1 MPKSKV
7 RSKSEYTD
15 AAVSRTP
22 VKVKGAPT
30 ARWYIGVMLGL
41 MLLGLAWLV
50 LYYIAGEK
58 IPFMMALE
66 TWQNFAIGFGIAV
79 IGLLITMIWRYSR
92 RCCINPQHLPQVT
105 PSNWPSGCRFS

>member
-7 RSKSEYTD
+7 RSKTEYTD

-30 ARWYIGVMLGL
+30 PRWYLIVMLGL
-41 MLLGLAWLV
+41 MILGLTWLV
-50 LYYIAGEK
+50 VYYIAGEQ

-66 TWQNFAIGFGIAV
+66 TWQNFAIGFGMAV
-79 IGLLITMIWRYSR
+79 AGLLMTMNWR
-92 RCCINPQHLPQVT
+92 
-105 PSNWPSGCRFS
+105 